1 MRYRFAT
8 AASAA
13 AAVAFALTACS
24 APGGAPTPTPTPD
37 SRDVA
42 EAYRCLADHSPWSVD
57 LDAAHAEW
65 SDAADTASD
74 PVSGGEVTGTATVA
88 FTRGD
93 GASWTFTATGVDYEL
108 YFADGTRER
117 TSLDVESG
125 GRYVISEPGDALALS
140 RVHVAS
146 TAQELQTIAGDG
158 TTTEEVAVA
167 APRFPWLVGGS
178 VAFTCTEHRLVIST
192 PGQVPAS
199 WTLLPGV

>member
-1 MRYRFAT
+1 MRNRFAM
-8 AASAA
+8 AAVSAA
-13 AAVAFALTACS
+13 ALALALSACS
-24 APGGAPTPTPTPD
+24 VGGAAPTPTPTPD

-65 SDAADTASD
+65 SESADTVSE
-74 PVSGGEVTGTATVA
+74 PVNGGEVTGTATIA

-93 GASWTFTATGVDYEL
+93 SSSWSFTATGVDYEL
-108 YFADGTRER
+108 YFGDGTRER

-125 GRYVISEPGDALALS
+125 GRYVIPEPGDTLVLS
-140 RVHVAS
+140 RVEVET
-146 TAQELQTIAGDG
+146 TAEELQTTEADG
-158 TTTEEVAVA
+158 TTTATVAIA
-167 APRFPWLVGGS
+167 APRFPWLVGGA
-178 VAFTCTEHRLVIST
+178 VAFTCTEHRLVVST